1 LGGLLEGLGFQQ
13 ELFTEPGM
21 DQELV
26 VLHFD
31 KDAGSVFVNLGG
43 EVTFGVWV
51 ISEDPPG

>member
-1 LGGLLEGLGFQQ
+1 
-13 ELFTEPGM
+13 M